1 MKTVPALF
9 VAFLLIIATLQANA
23 ETLKVDERRLKAKR
37 QLLNEATNANRKVSA
52 GATSTE
58 SKDQTAQAANQGTA
72 TRLDTETDSNT
83 NNDPDD
89 VNPTYGS
96 YGHATGSGDESH
108 HYFTDDKNPGAK
120 SSDDKSKRY

>member
-1 MKTVPALF
+1 MKTVLALI

-23 ETLKVDERRLKAKR
+23 ETLKVGERRLKAKR
-37 QLLNEATNANRKVSA
+37 QLLNEATKVNRKLSV

-72 TRLDTETDSNT
+72 TSTETETDSNT

-89 VNPTYGS
+89 VNPTYGN
-96 YGHATGSGDESH
+96 YGHATGTGSESH
-108 HYFTDDKNPGAK
+108 HYFTDDKSPGAK
-120 SSDDKSKRY
+120 SDDKSKRY